1 MSTPNRLIFMML
13 LALVASAIA
22 ACSSPGGGGAS
33 GPGPDVSRPDG
44 FQFGDSGPDPVAC
57 TEDDECPAD
66 RPRCGPQGCVA
77 CLGDGDCE
85 GAARCVADR
94 CVDSSCTTGEVICDG
109 AVLLTCNAQGAW
121 DTLPC
126 PGECRDGACL
136 GCAAGDR
143 VCNGPS
149 TVMRCKDDG
158 SVYEAVETCDP
169 GQTCGDGACL
179 TCLPSQ
185 RRCTGAA
192 MAETCNAQGE
202 WEQTRDCASEGLSCL
217 QGTCVSPC
225 TRDPKAKSNSGCD
238 YWAVD
243 LDNHDG
249 AQNGPYAVIVSNLS
263 EQRASVKVSRKDN
276 ATAAAAEVLTREV
289 EPGALQVLALP
300 NRNMGGP
307 GAFWTAYRVE
317 SSVPIIAYQFN
328 PLDNVDVFSN
338 DASLL
343 LPTNTF
349 GTEYIAVSRFELQ
362 GRDDSGGTIPYRG
375 FLSIVA
381 SSTGTDVTIQPA
393 ARTQAGPNM
402 QTMVPGQSYTYALEP
417 YQVLNVKTDQD
428 KADLTGSI
436 ITANKPIAVF
446 SGHEAAVS
454 STTCC
459 ADHLEHQLFPVATWG
474 TEYLATKAMA
484 RGVEPDYWRVVA
496 AQDGTTVTFEPSSVS
511 APRTLDRGQW
521 YELATQADFKV
532 TADKPIML
540 AQTFAS
546 SGEVVSPFAYS
557 ECTDQEVCAP
567 RYECT
572 LIGDGFFDLTSL
584 CFPPMCFGESDTS
597 CPGGHTCTCY
607 PSGACYCS
615 ALGDPTLVL
624 VPPLKQFRN
633 EYVFLTP
640 DKYARD
646 FINLIAPDGASVTL
660 DGTLVPAANFKAI
673 AGTGWRVAR
682 IEVGDGVH
690 SVAATAAVGVITY
703 GYDRDVSYGY
713 AAGLNLVDE

>member
-1 MSTPNRLIFMML
+1 MFTRRFEL
-13 LALVASAIA
+13 LA
-22 ACSSPGGGGAS
+22 
-33 GPGPDVSRPDG
+33 
-44 FQFGDSGPDPVAC
+44 
-57 TEDDECPAD
+57 
-66 RPRCGPQGCVA
+66 
-77 CLGDGDCE
+77 
-85 GAARCVADR
+85 GAALALAGLALAGLALPA
-94 CVDSSCTTGEVICDG
+94 CTTGTQPTPDAGRIEPFVDG
-109 AVLLTCNAQGAW
+109 AFTCLYAEARACVGNVHYSCE
-121 DTLPC
+121 PE
-126 PGECRDGACL
+126 PGGEFLRTVRVDCNTVVMDGRPSVCHREL
-136 GCAAGDR
+136 GCTLCRPGD
-143 VCNGPS
+143 VFC
-149 TVMRCKDDG
+149 VDG
-158 SVYEAVETCDP
+158 NVVTCDDT
-169 GQTCGDGACL
+169 GQGYEL
-179 TCLPSQ
+179 TEECNIEEGVVCQQGRCQNLCQVALDQ
-185 RRCTGAA
+185 R
-192 MAETCNAQGE
+192 
-202 WEQTRDCASEGLSCL
+202 SYL
-217 QGTCVSPC
+217 
-225 TRDPKAKSNSGCD
+225 GCEF
-238 YWAVD
+238 YGVD
-243 LDNHDG
+243 LDNAGIDRLRNAS
-249 AQNGPYAVIVSNLS
+249 AQQYSIVVSNPS
-263 EQRASVKVSRKDN
+263 GQPTEVVIERNN
-276 ATAAAAEVLTREV
+276 AAVGEEPEIEIIATETVLPGDLEIFDLPRREV
-289 EPGALQVLALP
+289 DGSSSFAPCAADSECLHGEACWCAGGIGIGDPGEHRDCRCRVGAESNGINDGTHSALSSH
-300 NRNMGGP
+300 
-307 GAFWTAYRVE
+307 AYRVR
-317 SSVPIIAYQFN
+317 SVLPVIAYQFN